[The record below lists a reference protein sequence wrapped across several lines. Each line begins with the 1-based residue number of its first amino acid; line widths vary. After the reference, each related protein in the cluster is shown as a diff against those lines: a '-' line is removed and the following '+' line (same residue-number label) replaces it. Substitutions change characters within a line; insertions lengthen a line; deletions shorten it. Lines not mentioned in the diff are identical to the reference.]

1 MDYHLVYCSIL
12 QVILHICSAF
22 VCSFIFPCFISKSLK
37 DKLNVERGVF
47 VSFPK
52 RQFKILLECDDSGS
66 ITLGVF
72 VGSYIILFLFGND
85 LKELYFAN

>member
-52 RQFKILLECDDSGS
+52 RQFKILLECDDSGRGLTS
-66 ITLGVF
+66 VCGILRN
-72 VGSYIILFLFGND
+72 IISVW
-85 LKELYFAN
+85 E